1 MKIKKLFVGETDNTF
16 IQFFR
21 YIFVGGFATVVDW
34 GLSAVLFYLVFGQQL
49 AVLCNGLSFV
59 AGLIVNY
66 FISTYWVFNN
76 SKIKNKL
83 VEFLSFAAIGV
94 VGLLITLGV
103 TYVFEWLLADKTSLY
118 QMIAKIASTAL
129 SFFWN
134 FFARKLLLFNKDKKE
149 NQK

>member
-1 MKIKKLFVGETDNTF
+1 MKIKNLFVGETNNTF

-34 GLSAVLFYLVFGQQL
+34 GLSAILFYIVFGQHL

-66 FISTYWVFNN
+66 FISTFWVFGN
-76 SKIKNKL
+76 SKIKNKF
-83 VEFLSFAAIGV
+83 VEFLSFAAIGI

-103 TYVFEWLLADKTSLY
+103 TYLFEWFLADKTSLY
-118 QMIAKIASTAL
+118 QMIAKVASTAL

-134 FFARKLLLFNKDKKE
+134 FFARKFLLFNKNNKE
-149 NQK
+149 R

>member
-1 MKIKKLFVGETDNTF
+1 MKIKNLFVGETDNTF
-16 IQFFR
+16 VQFFR

-34 GLSAVLFYLVFGQQL
+34 GLSAALFYLIFGQHF

-66 FISTYWVFNN
+66 FISTFWVFNN
-76 SKIKNKL
+76 SKIKNKF

-149 NQK
+149 NED

>member
-34 GLSAVLFYLVFGQQL
+34 GLSAALFYLVFGQQL

-66 FISTYWVFNN
+66 FISTFWVFNN
-76 SKIKNKL
+76 SKIKNKF

-118 QMIAKIASTAL
+118 QMIAKVASTAL

-134 FFARKLLLFNKDKKE
+134 FFARKLLLFNKGKKE
-149 NQK
+149 NED

>member
-1 MKIKKLFVGETDNTF
+1 MKIKNLFVGETDNTF
-16 IQFFR
+16 VQFFR

-34 GLSAVLFYLVFGQQL
+34 GLSAALFYLIFGQHF

-66 FISTYWVFNN
+66 FISTFWVFNN
-76 SKIKNKL
+76 SKIKNKF

-94 VGLLITLGV
+94 VGLLVTLGV
-103 TYVFEWLLADKTSLY
+103 TYTFEWLLADKTSLY
-118 QMIAKIASTAL
+118 QMIAKVASTAL

-134 FFARKLLLFNKDKKE
+134 FFARKFLLFNKDKKE
-149 NQK
+149 NKE